1 MENKKIELGDVF
13 AIETSKGIGH
23 LQYVEGPKGDDVELI
38 RVFYNLHGS
47 TDLPNIN
54 LKTAGGYFFVR
65 FPLKASL
72 RKKIIRFVEHIDL
85 PKNFQPPIFFRTVNP
100 FGDGWQIVNSET
112 LKRETVLHLTDE
124 HKKLSPWGGMNDT
137 LIKELLEKG
146 WRLENWTA
154 DNIFA

>member
-1 MENKKIELGDVF
+1 MKSKKIELGDVF
-13 AIETSKGIGH
+13 SIETNNGIGY
-23 LQYVEGPKGDDVELI
+23 LQYVESPKGDDVELI
-38 RVFYNLHGS
+38 RVFYNLHKN
-47 TDLPNIN
+47 TEILNVDLE
-54 LKTAGGYFFVR
+54 TAGGYFFIR
-65 FPLKASL
+65 FPLKAAL

-85 PKNFQPPIFFRTVNP
+85 PENFQPPIFFRTINP

-112 LKRETVLHLTDE
+112 LKRETVRHLTDE
-124 HKKLSPWGGMNDT
+124 HKKLSPWGGMNET